1 MDSRLAVAASAV
13 LLLGMQTPAFAAI
26 DAVWKKHELNVGY
39 QGFTTSYSCEG
50 LKDKVKALLVFF
62 GAREEGMKVRAYGCA
77 ADPYRPAPAVN
88 LQLEFETLAPADGA
102 QSGLV
107 AATWIE
113 RDVYPEVK
121 VQQEAPQHIT
131 RGDCEMVQRFTD
143 TVLPSFTHE
152 TMQDLTTCIPHR
164 LDGTIPNLRVKV
176 LVPEPTKKT

>member
-1 MDSRLAVAASAV
+1 
-13 LLLGMQTPAFAAI
+13 
-26 DAVWKKHELNVGY
+26 
-39 QGFTTSYSCEG
+39 
-50 LKDKVKALLVFF
+50 
-62 GAREEGMKVRAYGCA
+62 MKVRAYGCA

-88 LQLEFETLAPADGA
+88 LQLEFETLAPANGA

-107 AATWIE
+107 AATWVE

-131 RGDCEMVQRFTD
+131 RGDCELVQRFTD

-152 TMQDLTTCIPHR
+152 TIQDLTTCIPHR

-176 LVPEPTKKT
+176 LVPEPTKKS